1 MIIISLKFPSDWP
14 NKYKDFQ
21 SLIKKEKI
29 ERSKY
34 RRLMDGSYNE
44 IFKLYTIINLKDTFS
59 MFDSR
64 FKNISA
70 KLEVNDP
77 KQLIDEIKLF
87 TKELNKI
94 PDNRSII
101 SSLNKVNRNLKKK
114 KIDYVKVKKD
124 FKKPIICT

>member
-1 MIIISLKFPSDWP
+1 
-14 NKYKDFQ
+14 
-21 SLIKKEKI
+21 
-29 ERSKY
+29 
-34 RRLMDGSYNE
+34 
-44 IFKLYTIINLKDTFS
+44 

-87 TKELNKI
+87 TQELNKI

-114 KIDYVKVKKD
+114 KIDYVKVKKISKAYNLYMQKNNKLKLVD
-124 FKKPIICT
+124 DKIVSELENYLKIVSTSIGVRQQSKLPRELALYLAIAGLLIKTNLVF